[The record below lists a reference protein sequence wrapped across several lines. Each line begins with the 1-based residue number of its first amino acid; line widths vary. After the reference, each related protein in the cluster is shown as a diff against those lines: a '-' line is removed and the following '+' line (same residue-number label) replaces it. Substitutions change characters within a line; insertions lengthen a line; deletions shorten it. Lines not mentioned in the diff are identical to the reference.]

1 MNQAP
6 KNNRESDRDRSTC
19 LRGDADIEGVKSDG
33 RLTGERRW
41 GGVRY

>member
-1 MNQAP
+1 MNRAI
-6 KNNRESDRDRSTC
+6 KNNKARQRDRSTC
-19 LRGDADIEGVKSDG
+19 LRGDAAIEGVKSDG